1 MNLQILENHQQSC
14 FQLCHM
20 LRRLSL
26 ASGRSI
32 RFPTVSKQAVIKQI
46 EKLHDI
52 QANLVKN
59 RNKPELAAKWAETR
73 KSLDELFDIAACKC
87 YDKAAD
93 NTDIQKIRQNY
104 KCPFQKKFKLVE
116 WKHYCDIKQGREIV
130 IGSIDTR
137 ETRLIQE
144 RSARKGRDQ
153 PAVQRSNS
161 DPFASSVEDLVVED
175 QSGEDDDDRAD
186 DDIRDPSFKPEKPE
200 KVTNQHAIP
209 NLAMVSDRFGLSN
222 YAAAAVCNAYMKDLG
237 LLNPS
242 TETCSRAKFILR
254 ASGEYLG
261 WCFVLVR
268 S

>member
-1 MNLQILENHQQSC
+1 M
-14 FQLCHM
+14 
-20 LRRLSL
+20 
-26 ASGRSI
+26 
-32 RFPTVSKQAVIKQI
+32 
-46 EKLHDI
+46 
-52 QANLVKN
+52 VKN

-93 NTDIQKIRQNY
+93 NTDIQKIRQNC
-104 KCPFQKKFKLVE
+104 KCPFEKKFKLVE

-175 QSGEDDDDRAD
+175 QSGEMMMIVQMMTSA
-186 DDIRDPSFKPEKPE
+186 IR
-200 KVTNQHAIP
+200 V
-209 NLAMVSDRFGLSN
+209 LSLKSLKRLQISMQ
-222 YAAAAVCNAYMKDLG
+222 YRILQWCPIDSAYQIM
-237 LLNPS
+237 
-242 TETCSRAKFILR
+242 
-254 ASGEYLG
+254 
-261 WCFVLVR
+261 
-268 S
+268 